1 MQAMILAAGLGTR
14 MRPLTDHTPK
24 PLLRVAGKPLLEHQI
39 NRLIDA
45 GVDSILINISYLAE
59 QIEDFIASRLWPV
72 SITLSYEQEPL
83 ETAGGI
89 QKALEQGD
97 LDPEQPLILVNGDI
111 WCDYDLRQLPELA
124 QGVLGHLVLTT
135 NPEHNPAGD
144 FLLSD
149 DRQVHRKPS
158 SAEASTMPAYTFS
171 GISLLNPTLI
181 PDSRT
186 APPPLALGPLLKQ
199 AADEGRITGEYY
211 SGYWLDVGT
220 PERLNQLE
228 QHLLSADFKHR

>member
-72 SITLSYEQEPL
+72 FITLSYEQEPL

-97 LDPEQPLILVNGDI
+97 LEPEQPLILVNGDI

-158 SAEASTMPAYTFS
+158 SAETSGMPAYTFS
-171 GISLLNPTLI
+171 GISLLNPALI

-199 AADEGRITGEYY
+199 AADNGRITGEYY